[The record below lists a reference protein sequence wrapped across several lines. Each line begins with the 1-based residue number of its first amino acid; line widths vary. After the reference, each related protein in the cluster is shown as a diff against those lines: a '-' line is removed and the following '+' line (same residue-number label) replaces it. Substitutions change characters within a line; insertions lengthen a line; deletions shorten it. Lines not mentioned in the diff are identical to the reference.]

1 MATAITHN
9 PALAMP
15 AGGGESASDDLAR
28 WLQQAFVA
36 ERAPLP
42 ARLPPALAVVV
53 APPAV
58 PRKAAVS
65 APPVRAS
72 YMLMLTLSL
81 GTLVLTTL

>member
-1 MATAITHN
+1 MATAITRN
-9 PALAMP
+9 PARAMT
-15 AGGGESASDDLAR
+15 AGDDASASDELAR

-42 ARLPPALAVVV
+42 ARLPPALTMDV
-53 APPAV
+53 APPPAS
-58 PRKAAVS
+58 RKAAVS

-81 GTLVLTTL
+81 GTLLLTAL

>member
-1 MATAITHN
+1 MATAITRD

-28 WLQQAFVA
+28 WVQQAFVA

-42 ARLPPALAVVV
+42 ARLPPALAVEV
-53 APPAV
+53 APPAA
-58 PRKAAVS
+58 RKAAVS
-65 APPVRAS
+65 APPVRGS

-81 GTLVLTTL
+81 GTLLLTAL